1 MVHQMWLW
9 VIDERTIISA
19 GTERMASDD
28 KSFFQFLERSLQK
41 FTENLYT
48 SNGENPHQLSK
59 HRPGHLLIQELVS
72 RCTHF
77 LDRPNL
83 AGFEDPIFSSFDNV
97 VGRVS
102 EKVTGKYSEFRESLE
117 APEQQIRDTSN
128 ITISVESELLL
139 DIRDVRDE
147 LSMVRNVFC
156 QQRDVLE
163 DMSTELEDSRAD
175 IHNVSGSGCIPRVSK
190 FLRRLQLID
199 ENAENVERAIQQLL
213 DLKSQRASLN
223 EACSTADQTRAITK
237 QAASLAKQADHSAQQ
252 GKVILAFTV
261 VTVFFTPLSW
271 MSAIFAVNL
280 EDGQAY
286 RSWQVVTGEVA
297 SLVLTGLIVWLGLL
311 LFNREPTAPEE
322 QNDSAARYLGRFI
335 ISSFAYLMQKPI
347 NRAFQPPSF

>member
-19 GTERMASDD
+19 GTERMATDN
-28 KSFFQFLERSLQK
+28 KSFFKFLERSLQK

-48 SNGENPHQLSK
+48 GNGETPLQRSK
-59 HRPGHLLIQELVS
+59 HRPGNLLIQELVS

-117 APEQQIRDTSN
+117 APEHQIRDTSN

-175 IHNVSGSGCIPRVSK
+175 IHNGSSCIPRVSK

-213 DLKSQRASLN
+213 DLKSQRANLN

-237 QAASLAKQADHSAQQ
+237 QAASLAKQADQSAQQ

-286 RSWQVVTGEVA
+286 RAWQVVTGEVA
-297 SLVLTGLIVWLGLL
+297 SLVLTGLVIWLALL
-311 LFNREPTAPEE
+311 LFNREPEASEE
-322 QNDSAARYLGRFI
+322 QNDGTARYLGQI
-335 ISSFAYLMQKPI
+335 TTSSSAYLMQKPI
-347 NRAFQPPSF
+347 NCAFQPAPF